1 MAIVVM
7 FCSGGGLQAQES
19 AEQIDD
25 RAVLEAGVQDNE
37 TQNAGDE
44 QIEDDVEVAPE
55 EAEGDGEAEEE
66 EKKPVRPRV
75 VNMNQCITL
84 DLRNMD
90 VNDALTYISLRSGA
104 NIVTSK
110 SVSGRVTLQLKDVSI
125 QDVFDITLL
134 TNDLAYEKRGDIY
147 YIMTSLEY
155 ETRYGKNFGDIRKVK
170 MYQLKYA
177 IPEKAFDLLDTLKS
191 KIGRILV
198 DQESGTVLMIDTE
211 EKILE
216 MSDSLVILEQK
227 SDINVFDLQY
237 AVAID
242 IEEQLRGELDEKS
255 VGSIWADERSNQ
267 VVIQAFPDR
276 MEDIKKIIAALDQKT
291 REVLI
296 DAKIIKVDF
305 TDTLS
310 TGIQWEGMF
319 TDLVGGGFLGSHP
332 LQPVER
338 IGQTFIDDFTAI
350 QPEDDNPIAGSKT
363 TYMEQVYFGKT
374 AKNASFEALFKF
386 LGTLGETKLLSNPKL
401 AVVNN
406 QEARIHVGRKEAYIT
421 TTTTSG
427 STTTTTAEDVN
438 FVDVGIQLSVT
449 PTINADGFVTMKIK
463 PEVSSVV
470 DVLITPSGNQIPIID
485 TSLAETTVM
494 VEDNATIIIGGLRRD
509 EETENS
515 ERIPL
520 LGDIPWFGNL
530 FKSQT
535 KNTERSELLVMITP
549 HIVDGSMLTSGE
561 VDPGEEGTKEFK
573 EYQTYE
579 SVDDDIYGPEFGKL
593 EYKSFRD

>member
-1 MAIVVM
+1 
-7 FCSGGGLQAQES
+7 
-19 AEQIDD
+19 
-25 RAVLEAGVQDNE
+25 
-37 TQNAGDE
+37 
-44 QIEDDVEVAPE
+44 
-55 EAEGDGEAEEE
+55 
-66 EKKPVRPRV
+66 
-75 VNMNQCITL
+75 
-84 DLRNMD
+84 
-90 VNDALTYISLRSGA
+90 
-104 NIVTSK
+104 
-110 SVSGRVTLQLKDVSI
+110 
-125 QDVFDITLL
+125 
-134 TNDLAYEKRGDIY
+134 
-147 YIMTSLEY
+147 
-155 ETRYGKNFGDIRKVK
+155 
-170 MYQLKYA
+170 
-177 IPEKAFDLLDTLKS
+177 
-191 KIGRILV
+191 
-198 DQESGTVLMIDTE
+198 
-211 EKILE
+211 
-216 MSDSLVILEQK
+216 
-227 SDINVFDLQY
+227 
-237 AVAID
+237 
-242 IEEQLRGELDEKS
+242 
-255 VGSIWADERSNQ
+255 
-267 VVIQAFPDR
+267 
-276 MEDIKKIIAALDQKT
+276 
-291 REVLI
+291 
-296 DAKIIKVDF
+296 
-305 TDTLS
+305 
-310 TGIQWEGMF
+310 
-319 TDLVGGGFLGSHP
+319 
-332 LQPVER
+332 
-338 IGQTFIDDFTAI
+338 
-350 QPEDDNPIAGSKT
+350 
-363 TYMEQVYFGKT
+363 
-374 AKNASFEALFKF
+374 
-386 LGTLGETKLLSNPKL
+386 KLLSNPKL